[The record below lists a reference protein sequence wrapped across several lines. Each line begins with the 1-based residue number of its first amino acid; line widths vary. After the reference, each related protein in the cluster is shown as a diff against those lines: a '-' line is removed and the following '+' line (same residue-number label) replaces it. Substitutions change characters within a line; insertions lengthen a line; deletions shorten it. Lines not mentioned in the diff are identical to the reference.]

1 MKFTGVYLITPTSAS
16 LDSYSDHRVWGGD
29 HTINSPFLNQYKNTF
44 KNIAEGGN
52 FCGIKICITAKK
64 MMTETVPVLSFDSNN
79 AVTKQ
84 GLIVQS
90 KFPGWAANN
99 KG

>member
-1 MKFTGVYLITPTSAS
+1 
-16 LDSYSDHRVWGGD
+16 
-29 HTINSPFLNQYKNTF
+29 
-44 KNIAEGGN
+44 
-52 FCGIKICITAKK
+52 
-64 MMTETVPVLSFDSNN
+64 MTETVPVLSFDSNN